1 MKLQAWGFGGVFLS
15 QDLVIALSG
24 FTSGL
29 CPGKHHFLGP
39 HLSLEQMCEGF
50 GLPNLQIFLTLDSCE
65 GCWAG
70 SNGSP
75 AHTEALCCS
84 KQTFS
89 QCL

>member
-29 CPGKHHFLGP
+29 CPGEHHFLGP

-50 GLPNLQIFLTLDSCE
+50 GLPNLSHSGQL
-65 GCWAG
+65 
-70 SNGSP
+70 
-75 AHTEALCCS
+75 
-84 KQTFS
+84 
-89 QCL
+89 